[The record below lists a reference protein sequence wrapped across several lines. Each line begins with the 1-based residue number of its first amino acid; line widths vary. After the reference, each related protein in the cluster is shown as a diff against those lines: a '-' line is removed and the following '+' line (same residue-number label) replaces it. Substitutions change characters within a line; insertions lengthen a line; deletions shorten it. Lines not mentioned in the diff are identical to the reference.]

1 MPDNKD
7 YADLADLLSRPTE
20 WSEADAELARTLR
33 ESQARAA
40 AAFDQRDKSRVG
52 SMWNVVRQLDEA
64 LSIWEA
70 GQ

>member
-1 MPDNKD
+1 VPDNQD

-33 ESQARAA
+33 ESQAQAA